1 VKILF
6 RQLRGTDHLG
16 EVGAGGAKDPVVEDG
31 GGAERLGGFV
41 AGNVTIEYISEY
53 GFLMNCIH
61 TREAMYV

>member
-1 VKILF
+1 M
-6 RQLRGTDHLG
+6 
-16 EVGAGGAKDPVVEDG
+16 GAGGTKDPVVEDG